1 MAEYYTKAE
10 SDAKYAATSHTHALE
25 DLGGEL
31 SADRV
36 SIPDAAAPLFE
47 DAYTMDE
54 VLFSIADQLAGK
66 AAANHTHE
74 DLTVTPAAHTHA
86 QSEVTGL
93 EARLTEI
100 EADIADLQSG
110 GSNVVTPMLVASM
123 HLGKLDNNS
132 GAEVTS
138 ASRICSDPFAVENGK
153 SYWQVND
160 KGVNMYV
167 LIYDADE
174 MFLQYLGNFASGAEI
189 AVNNA
194 NAAYM
199 RISSLVGEYDLTNEF
214 RIFDVNP
221 ASASEEEETFTQA
234 DADLL
239 YAPIDHTHTGFAAA
253 EHTHDYAAAEHT
265 HTGFAAAEH
274 THDGYAPTT
283 HTHTAADITGLPSSV
298 DAYSKTEADARYAMA
313 SHTHDGYAAASH
325 THGEYLTEDEAVDAF
340 APISHTHNYASP
352 GHTHTASEV
361 GAAAANHGHSYN
373 DLSDKP
379 TIPTIPSSLPANGG
393 NADTVDGKHASDF
406 ATSGH
411 THTPASIGAAASSH
425 THSGY
430 AASNHTHSGYASS
443 GHSHT
448 PTEVGAVPATG
459 GTFTGAVTIG
469 YGLNTGT
476 IAPFDGGSYSIGSS
490 DNRYYSTYLRVNPN
504 VSSDLRC
511 KRDIEAMDINAL
523 AAFVSKLSV
532 VNYNYNDDA
541 ADEAKRIGLIA
552 QDVVAADP
560 TIAQGCIEQDEK
572 GFYSLR
578 AADLVF
584 PLIAAVQA
592 LTKRVEE
599 LEGN

>member
-10 SDAKYAATSHTHALE
+10 SDGRYAASEHTHALE

-31 SADRV
+31 PASQVAVPVAASA
-36 SIPDAAAPLFE
+36 LFE
-47 DAYTMDE
+47 DSATMDE
-54 VLFSIADQLAGK
+54 ALFSIADQLAGK
-66 AAANHTHE
+66 AEANHTHE
-74 DLTVTPAAHTHA
+74 DITVTPAEHTHG

-110 GSNVVTPMLVASM
+110 AGSNVVTPMLVASM

-138 ASRICSDPFAVENGK
+138 ASRICSEPFAVENGK

-174 MFLQYLGNFASGAEI
+174 MFLDYLGNIPSGNEI
-189 AVNNA
+189 VVNNP

-214 RIFDVNP
+214 RIYDVDP
-221 ASASEEEETFTQA
+221 ASGGATEEEGFTQA

-239 YAPIDHTHTGFAAA
+239 YAPIN
-253 EHTHDYAAAEHT
+253 HTHDYAAS
-265 HTGFAAAEH
+265 EH
-274 THDGYAPTT
+274 THDGYAATG

-298 DAYSKTEADARYAMA
+298 DAYSKTEADERF
-313 SHTHDGYAAASH
+313 AAA
-325 THGEYLTEDEAVDAF
+325 THAHDYLTEDEAVDAF
-340 APISHTHNYASP
+340 AGVS
-352 GHTHTASEV
+352 HTHTAADITGLPASVDAYSKTEV
-361 GAAAANHGHSYN
+361 DNMMAGKAEATHGHSEYA
-373 DLSDKP
+373 
-379 TIPTIPSSLPANGG
+379 PATHGHTEY
-393 NADTVDGKHASDF
+393 AA
-406 ATSGH
+406 SGH
-411 THTPASIGAAASSH
+411 THTYSDVGAAASSHTHTPASIGAAASSHTHTPSSIGAAASSH

-443 GHSHT
+443 SHSHT
-448 PTEVGAVPATG
+448 ASAVGALPSSG
-459 GTFTGAVTIG
+459 GTVSGDLTVTGTGIVNG
-469 YGLNTGT
+469 VLNTQQ
-476 IAPFDGGSYSIGSS
+476 IKPKDSGSYSIGTS
-490 DNRYYSTYLRVNPN
+490 DSRYYSTYLKVNPN
-504 VSSDLRC
+504 VSSDRRC
-511 KRDIEAMDINAL
+511 KRDIETMDIEAL
-523 AAFVSKLSV
+523 AAFVGKLSV

-560 TIAQGCIEQDEK
+560 TIAQGCIEQDEN

-584 PLIAAVQA
+584 PLIAAVQVLA
-592 LTKRVEE
+592 KRVNE
-599 LEGN
+599 LEGK